1 MSLCLFCSSVYS
13 VREKTWEY
21 IAEGKKRK
29 EKKGNKQKIEL
40 ASITRE
46 SGATAKKRMYF
57 SSMGTIVQSS
67 GHGGWAVGSLSAAW
81 DQIH

>member
-1 MSLCLFCSSVYS
+1 M
-13 VREKTWEY
+13 REKTWEH
-21 IAEGKKRK
+21 IAEEKKRK

-40 ASITRE
+40 ASVTRE

-67 GHGGWAVGSLSAAW
+67 GHGG
-81 DQIH
+81 